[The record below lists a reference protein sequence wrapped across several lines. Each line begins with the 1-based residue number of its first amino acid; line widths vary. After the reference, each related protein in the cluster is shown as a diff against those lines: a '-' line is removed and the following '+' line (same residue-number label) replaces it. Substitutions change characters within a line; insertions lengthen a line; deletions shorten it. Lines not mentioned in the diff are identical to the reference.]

1 VNGDSALARADRI
14 GRAAASE
21 GFDWPDVTGPIAK
34 VREELL
40 EVEEVIAVEPHSAER
55 AESELGDLLFS
66 VVNVARHLGVDPE
79 RALLAACDR
88 FEARYAGVR
97 ARVTPHTT
105 SLVELDAA
113 WEAVK
118 RDEHR

>member
-1 VNGDSALARADRI
+1 MNGDSALERANRI

-40 EVEEVIAVEPHSAER
+40 EIEDVLATEPNLIER
-55 AESELGDLLFS
+55 AEAELGDLLFS

-79 RALLAACDR
+79 RALQTACDR
-88 FEARYAGVR
+88 FERRYAGVR
-97 ARVTPHTT
+97 ARVTPDTT
-105 SLVELDAA
+105 SLAELDAA